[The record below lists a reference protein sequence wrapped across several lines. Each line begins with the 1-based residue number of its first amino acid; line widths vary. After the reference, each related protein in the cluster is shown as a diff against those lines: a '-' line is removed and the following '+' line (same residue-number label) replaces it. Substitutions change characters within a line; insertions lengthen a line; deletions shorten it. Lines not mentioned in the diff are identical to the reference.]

1 MRVQVEAE
9 LAAMRA
15 RLAAEEA
22 ARQAAEAE
30 LKLEEAA
37 RAEAEALLS
46 SAGTNTEQI
55 LASKQQA
62 E

>member
-1 MRVQVEAE
+1 
-9 LAAMRA
+9 MRA
-15 RLAAEEA
+15 RLAEEEA

-46 SAGTNTEQI
+46 SAGTNTEQV